1 MLGVPTGP
9 LFGHWVLDVDIDPEK
24 GIDGSLGLAALEEQ
38 HGALPLTAKVRTP
51 RGGRHIYFR
60 YLEGFHL
67 GNHSGRLPDGIDV
80 RGDGGY
86 VIVPP
91 SVRRDGT
98 AYEWVYPLEATV
110 AAPEW
115 LLSIIRNRPQPTL
128 KRGAGADPRH
138 SGTGLIVDKC
148 RELAAVTV
156 GGRNQALNRASF
168 ELGTAGI
175 NPELATETLLE
186 ACRTNGLVDDDGEK
200 RVTDTIVRAL
210 ADGCASRAADWRS
223 KLHRGRT
230 GGPIGNHANMLIA
243 LREAPELVGLFG
255 FDEMKQRTVFVRP
268 VEGGEAF
275 DTPCEVTDR
284 EVLQVLEWAQNQGI
298 PHMTKGV
305 VQDAIEQA
313 SREWSFHPLRAWLT
327 NLSWDGR
334 ERLKDLFPVYLGAE
348 RSPYAE
354 AIGRMF
360 PIAMVA
366 RVMRP
371 GCKADYMPILEGE
384 QGAEK
389 SKVGKVLAGPWF
401 SDHLPDI
408 RNDQASAQ
416 HLAGKWLIEVAEMD
430 SFSKA
435 EATRYKAFVTR
446 ETDRYRPPYARHEIE
461 QPRQCVFFGT
471 TNEDE
476 YLRDTTGGR
485 RFWPVRVGKISIS
498 DLERDREQLFAEAV
512 KRFQEEEEWWPDP
525 DFEAKYFRP
534 EQERRSLP
542 DPWADQVQDIVS
554 DQDRVFVGET
564 LTALGISLKDQG
576 TAAQR
581 RVSTILKKLG
591 WESGSPSR
599 GKTPYVRTNRAAPK
613 QEPPM

>member
-1 MLGVPTGP
+1 
-9 LFGHWVLDVDIDPEK
+9 
-24 GIDGSLGLAALEEQ
+24 
-38 HGALPLTAKVRTP
+38 
-51 RGGRHIYFR
+51 
-60 YLEGFHL
+60 
-67 GNHSGRLPDGIDV
+67 
-80 RGDGGY
+80 
-86 VIVPP
+86 
-91 SVRRDGT
+91 
-98 AYEWVYPLEATV
+98 
-110 AAPEW
+110 
-115 LLSIIRNRPQPTL
+115 
-128 KRGAGADPRH
+128 
-138 SGTGLIVDKC
+138 
-148 RELAAVTV
+148 
-156 GGRNQALNRASF
+156 
-168 ELGTAGI
+168 
-175 NPELATETLLE
+175 
-186 ACRTNGLVDDDGEK
+186 
-200 RVTDTIVRAL
+200 
-210 ADGCASRAADWRS
+210 
-223 KLHRGRT
+223 
-230 GGPIGNHANMLIA
+230 MLIA
-243 LREAPELVGLFG
+243 LREAPELGGLFG
-255 FDEMKQRTVFVRP
+255 FDEMKQRTVFLRP

-275 DTPCEVTDR
+275 ETPCEVTDR
-284 EVLQVLEWAQNQGI
+284 EVLQILEWAQTHGI
-298 PHMTKGV
+298 LHMTKGV
-305 VQDAIEQA
+305 VQDAIDHV
-313 SREWSFHPLRAWLT
+313 SRERSFHPVRAWLS

-348 RSPYAE
+348 RSTYTE

-360 PIAMVA
+360 LIAMVA
-366 RVMRP
+366 RIMRP

-446 ETDRYRPPYARHEIE
+446 ETDRYRPPYARNEIE

-512 KRFQEEEEWWPDP
+512 KRFQDREIWWPAP
-525 DFEAKYFRP
+525 DFEAEYFRP

-542 DPWADQVQDIVS
+542 DPWTNQVQEIIS
-554 DQDRVFVGET
+554 NQDRVFVGET
-564 LTALGISLKDQG
+564 LTALGFLTKDQG
-576 TAAQR
+576 TATYR

-591 WESGSPSR
+591 WELGSPSR
-599 GKTPYVRTNRAAPK
+599 GKIPYVRTDRAAPK
-613 QEPPM
+613 QEPPI